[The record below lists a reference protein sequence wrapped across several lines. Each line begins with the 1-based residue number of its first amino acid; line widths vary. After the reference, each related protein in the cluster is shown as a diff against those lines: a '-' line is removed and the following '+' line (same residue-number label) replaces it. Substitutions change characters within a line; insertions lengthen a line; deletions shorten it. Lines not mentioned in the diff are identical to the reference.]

1 MLHPRTGHGRIQM
14 PLSSFPHPLFAAFG
28 NWPAELVV
36 GLGVLLVASLAGGGV
51 GAWRMYGKGPRRQRL
66 YKAARELIQ
75 NGERQTA
82 QNPTQQVGALSQPT
96 PAWEGRIKKLEG
108 EC

>member
-14 PLSSFPHPLFAAFG
+14 PLSSPPHPLFAAFG

-36 GLGVLLVASLAGGGV
+36 GLGVLLVAALAGGGV
-51 GAWRMYGKGPRRQRL
+51 GAWRVYRKGPRRQRR

-75 NGERQTA
+75 KGDLETA
-82 QNPTQQVGALSQPT
+82 HKLT
-96 PAWEGRIKKLEG
+96 PQLVEHAAPAPGG
-108 EC
+108 